1 MDDRRKQILG
11 WAKTSQGARHIGCIA
26 RLARPYLEIS
36 ALALDSD
43 PFKINTK
50 SGTLVVR
57 PGGDGDY
64 IFLKP
69 HDPADLI
76 TKITPV
82 EFDPAASMPRL

>member
-1 MDDRRKQILG
+1 M
-11 WAKTSQGARHIGCIA
+11 
-26 RLARPYLEIS
+26 
-36 ALALDSD
+36 ALDSD

-82 EFDPAASMPRL
+82 EFDPAVSCPVYDRFLEEVQPDQLAAISAPVGRALAYR